1 MVALR
6 VDCMRPPQGFRPIR
20 AHQSCFECTQSAQQG
35 EVIITKQA
43 FRHRV
48 LAVVRQHCGMANGGG
63 VGAVFVEQGFHGLFS
78 GSVRD
83 ALQCPDGHQAAS
95 STPMWE

>member
-1 MVALR
+1 
-6 VDCMRPPQGFRPIR
+6 
-20 AHQSCFECTQSAQQG
+20 
-35 EVIITKQA
+35 
-43 FRHRV
+43 V